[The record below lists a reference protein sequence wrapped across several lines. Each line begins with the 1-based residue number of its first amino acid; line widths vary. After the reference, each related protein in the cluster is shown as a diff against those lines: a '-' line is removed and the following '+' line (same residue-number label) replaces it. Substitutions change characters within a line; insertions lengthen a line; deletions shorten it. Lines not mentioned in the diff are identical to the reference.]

1 MAEAVVRANAV
12 QNCADGI
19 SWMSRG
25 RTPNGLPLDQIPI
38 RQRAALSLLAGCCH
52 RAGPIDAPPLQ
63 TPAMEAPDHGAPRLR
78 KSGRRIDGSNA
89 MTASESADR
98 ADL

>member
-38 RQRAALSLLAGCCH
+38 RQRAALSLLAGSCH
-52 RAGPIDAPPLQ
+52 RAGPIDATPLQ
-63 TPAMEAPDHGAPRLR
+63 TPATEHPIMALR
-78 KSGRRIDGSNA
+78 AYGSRGV
-89 MTASESADR
+89 ASMGPTQ
-98 ADL
+98 